1 MSEALRQVVLPGYT
15 LGKDAYQALAA
26 EARPLGRRLLLAGGR
41 KALQAGQEK
50 LERALEG
57 SGITPVKS
65 LLYGEDC
72 TYKAAQALA
81 QAAVN
86 HGADM
91 ICGMGGG
98 RALDTAKAAGELAA
112 LPVFTLPTI
121 AATCAAVTRLSVLY
135 DEKGAFERFLFL
147 THAPRHCFMDTGIL
161 ARAPVKYLRAGIGDS
176 LAKHV
181 ETPFAAR
188 GAKTDHSDTLG
199 VSIAQGLFDPLFAH
213 GAQAMEDARAGLAG
227 PSLETVCLCNII
239 STGYVSLLVKERFN
253 GALAHSLYYALEH
266 LQVLSGA
273 LHGDVVAWG
282 ALVQLV
288 MDSQQEKAQALR
300 QLLISLRVPVSL
312 KRMGADL
319 SAPGFREALQQVFMQ
334 PDMQF
339 LPYDVTEPMIWEA
352 LRILEAQDEEDL
364 KDV

>member
-15 LGKDAYQALAA
+15 LGQDAYKALAA
-26 EARPLGRRLLLAGGR
+26 EAKPYGRRLLLTGGR
-41 KALQAGQEK
+41 KALQAGQGK

-57 SGITPVKS
+57 SHLTLAGS
-65 LLYGEDC
+65 LHYGADC
-72 TYKAAQALA
+72 TFNAAQQLA
-81 QAAVN
+81 QEAKKL
-86 HGADM
+86 GADI

-147 THAPRHCFMDTGIL
+147 THAPLHCFMDTSLL
-161 ARAPVKYLRAGIGDS
+161 ARAPGKYLRAGIGDC

-188 GAKTDHSDTLG
+188 GALKDHSDMLG
-199 VSIAQGLFDPLFAH
+199 VSIAQGLFDQLSAH
-213 GAQAMEDARAGLAG
+213 GEQAMADSRAGLAG
-227 PSLETVCLCNII
+227 PSLETVCLCSII

-266 LQVLSGA
+266 LQALSGT

-300 QLLISLRVPVSL
+300 QLLIRLQVPVSL

-319 SAPGFREALQQVFMQ
+319 SAPEFRDALQQVFIQ

-352 LRILEAQDEEDL
+352 LCALEAQDEEDL